1 MKTYLQDGSARLD
14 YSINWSSFLN
24 GATIISS
31 TWNSILTIEDDTFTD
46 TTTQAFV
53 SGGGLGTSYE
63 VKNIINTS
71 DGRVDARTFLV
82 KIEKTPL

>member
-1 MKTYLQDGSARLD
+1 MKTYTQDGSSRLD
-14 YSINWSSFLN
+14 YSINWTAFLN
-24 GATIISS
+24 GATIIDSN
-31 TWNSILTIEDDTFTD
+31 WNSTLTIEDDTFTD
-46 TTTQAFV
+46 ATTQAFV
-53 SGGGLGTSYE
+53 SGGALGVSYD

>member
-14 YSINWSSFLN
+14 YSINWTSFLN
-24 GATIISS
+24 GATITASL
-31 TWNSILTIEDDTFTD
+31 WNSTLTIADDTYTD

-53 SGGGLGTSYE
+53 SGGAVGTSYE

>member
-24 GATIISS
+24 GATIINSV
-31 TWNSILTIEDDTFTD
+31 WNSILTIEDDTFTD

-53 SGGGLGTSYE
+53 SGGALGVSYE

>member
-1 MKTYLQDGSARLD
+1 MKTYMQDGSARLD
-14 YSINWSSFLN
+14 YSVNWSSFLN
-24 GATIISS
+24 GATITSS

-53 SGGGLGTSYE
+53 SGGALGTSYE